1 MARGK
6 RPWMTDVELRRFKRT
21 LQAAKGNERRRPTPA
36 PVVYS
41 DALLRASVVVD
52 HGGEWWLCPRRPG
65 GWASR
70 QRLTMT
76 DAAKAE
82 RLRPSRDVDAGWLGI
97 GDESSD

>member
-1 MARGK
+1 MNATIYK
-6 RPWMTDVELRRFKRT
+6 D
-21 LQAAKGNERRRPTPA
+21 Q
-36 PVVYS
+36 
-41 DALLRASVVVD
+41 LLRATIVVD
-52 HGGEWWLCPRRPG
+52 HGGELWFVPRRPG

-97 GDESSD
+97 IGESSD